1 MADQSLID
9 ELDALF
15 GAKALRLKP
24 NGKKLKT
31 SQVLRSNPA
40 AEPIRFW
47 QPEAVVLYTSGWR
60 CTCGAEGSC
69 APQLFVREV
78 LGKQS
83 RLRAIRHNLQFSHLP
98 RWVEKADP
106 AIIHDCPECF
116 QTSPFGHPQLT
127 LPLGD
132 LGEPLER
139 FVEKIEA
146 GLFAAEVAEVISN
159 RRMTAQEYHS
169 LHPDIRELR
178 QSLLTQQEEQ

>member
-1 MADQSLID
+1 MSQNLID

-15 GAKALRLKP
+15 GKSAPRPKV
-24 NGKKLKT
+24 NGKKPKA

-69 APQLFVREV
+69 APQLFVREI

-98 RWVEKADP
+98 RMVEKADP
-106 AIIHDCPECF
+106 VVIQDCPDCF
-116 QTSPFGHPQLT
+116 TSTPFGHPQQL

-132 LGEPLER
+132 IGEPLER

-146 GLFAAEVAEVISN
+146 GLFAAEIAEAIGN
-159 RRMTAQEYHS
+159 RRMTTREYHTLS
-169 LHPDIRELR
+169 IDVREIRQHLIAK
-178 QSLLTQQEEQ
+178 SEE